1 MWGERYPVVEDL
13 KILGRY
19 LLAAGVLLSILG
31 GLFLLCEKIPW
42 IGHLPGD
49 IHVERKNLRFY
60 FPLGT
65 CIVLSMI
72 LSIILWLIRRR

>member
-1 MWGERYPVVEDL
+1 MVEDL
-13 KILGRY
+13 KLIGRY
-19 LLAAGVLLSILG
+19 LVATGVLLSILG
-31 GLFLLCEKIPW
+31 GLFLLSDKISW
-42 IGHLPGD
+42 IGHFPGD